1 MTLDP
6 IRLGLLGQSLSHSHS
21 PALFA
26 EKFKREGWE
35 SARYSLFELD
45 GIARFEEW
53 IRTVQDQHGALA
65 GLNVTVPYK
74 ESILPYLSAL
84 TPEAQ
89 AIGAV
94 NAIKPLSDG
103 TWMGHNTDSV
113 GFLNSIRPF
122 LRSEH
127 ERALIIGNG
136 GAAKAVRH
144 GLLGLGIQ
152 VAHVTRREVNWQA
165 VRFDELSAEAVKHH
179 KLIVHCT
186 PVGTYPN
193 TNECVPF
200 PWQGVTPKHLVV
212 DLIYNPAE
220 TQFLREARKMGAETM
235 NGKDMLHAQAEAAWR
250 WWRS

>member
-1 MTLDP
+1 
-6 IRLGLLGQSLSHSHS
+6 
-21 PALFA
+21 
-26 EKFKREGWE
+26 
-35 SARYSLFELD
+35 
-45 GIARFEEW
+45 
-53 IRTVQDQHGALA
+53 
-65 GLNVTVPYK
+65 
-74 ESILPYLSAL
+74 
-84 TPEAQ
+84 
-89 AIGAV
+89 
-94 NAIKPLSDG
+94 
-103 TWMGHNTDSV
+103 
-113 GFLNSIRPF
+113 
-122 LRSEH
+122 
-127 ERALIIGNG
+127 LIIGNG

>member
-26 EKFKREGWE
+26 EKFKREGLK

-45 GIARFEEW
+45 DIARFEEW

-74 ESILPYLSAL
+74 ESILPYLSDL

-89 AIGAV
+89 SIGAV
-94 NAIKPLSDG
+94 NAIKPLSNG
-103 TWMGHNTDSV
+103 TWIGHNTDSA
-113 GFLNSIRPF
+113 GFLNSIRPY

-152 VAHVTRREVNWQA
+152 VAHVTRREVPWQA
-165 VRFDELSAEAVKHH
+165 VRFDELSAEAVGHH
-179 KLIVHCT
+179 KLIVQCT

-193 TNECVPF
+193 THACVPF
-200 PWQGVTPKHLVV
+200 PWQGVTPNHLVV

-220 TQFLREARKMGAETM
+220 TQFLREASKMGAETM
-235 NGKDMLHAQAEAAWR
+235 NGKDMLHAQAEAAWQ
-250 WWRS
+250 WWRI